1 MTVLQRAE
9 ASDLYALL
17 AEETHP
23 RLLEALRVAGPGQRL
38 RVTSL
43 PEPVMERVCAALQT
57 GPWVARLLVAGASDV
72 EWKVTATKLI
82 ELRNALDKPL
92 LTFIPPGLRT
102 AAEDSLDIATFTEL
116 PLTSLAA
123 DLMGVLLARLPAA
136 LRQAVEEEL
145 VYLRMEGAVRNA
157 DEVVEYLLTVLK
169 NEATPEAAGG
179 ALHVFGLVPDFQL
192 FTRGSPRFWL
202 SRNRKACE
210 RLADTKQPLQSRLRA
225 LGLLPGSLQGPLFAF
240 LRERQGVDARVWTRE
255 VACDAKH
262 RSLAF
267 ENWAFADGGEA
278 EELRL
283 LVEPLTLPLQT
294 QDVVSGAAQLPL
306 LNLGGRDPLK
316 VSFRSLPGPGQVP
329 SWKTFRIQ
337 LLRVG
342 EGGGAVAWES
352 NSFPKPQGRTSVM
365 RRSIKVADLQALEE
379 GTYYLKVDAY
389 DAEGALLTRPRR
401 VDPGDESSRA
411 ENESERLL
419 VVREGTPIEDPDVRA
434 VFMGSL
440 LEAWTEAAA
449 RVLGSRSRKGEALP
463 KRGEVRGA
471 WDVPVG
477 APVRGSAHFELK
489 SEGFAGF
496 SVVVPALLRRAEL
509 DLLTHPERLA
519 VYALSFREART
530 LADVQLESRE
540 ALTLGQGTE
549 VEEFL
554 AARRGAFN
562 AIRMHHFDPAGTPP
576 EKEAVLAGVL
586 ESVDLARHAA
596 PIERYAKA
604 YLALARAA
612 NNDGHDGRGQPVR
625 VRALALLDTIELRW
639 RPSTGDPGRALL
651 VAPTHPL
658 RMLWHLRH
666 TQACEAA
673 VSAWEA
679 GTMQVRSW
687 REHLEQLQGG
697 LLPLNL
703 PAVLFDRRG
712 RGYVEH
718 APLTSFWSLY
728 LPDRAEGDVP
738 VDAVAMRDR
747 VLAALAVR
755 AREVGVVTVEPA
767 EVASRLFE
775 YLAQHPYLEQL
786 HLNVFNPGDGRLV
799 ANVLRELERLRAAL
813 RPTPLALRYSVHLF
827 AAAEHVEAGVD
838 GLESLLDPERQVGE
852 DDEFALETSN
862 HLRPKLVFSR
872 HATAEFLQSP
882 ERFPGHVALLLEQF
896 PVQCRVGRVDALR
909 RGSFV
914 GGLVQEPEMRLESQG
929 PQFGWVKG
937 LNSALPSNASEQEGL
952 LTLAVHAAQ
961 ALQASHALGRPVAED
976 VAPLVA
982 LQLDAGSQA
991 LLKQV
996 HEACDWVLTVDRNL
1010 GLDYF
1015 DSPTSARDT
1024 GFLLDFAPEYLQ
1036 EDRQRLL
1043 LTTRSTEELE
1053 TVLRP
1058 SLERHGLALRAGE
1071 DVVLLE
1077 TLRSLS
1083 GRLALKLEQG
1093 RTQASEVVGLLLAR
1107 WLLDRVGLLAHRL
1120 LIPMDAHRSWFAADG
1135 EGGSQRR
1142 ADLLLVSL
1150 PEAGVVRMDVVEVKL
1165 REQLSPAARSELY
1178 ADMRAQT
1185 ENTEQRLR
1193 LLFAQDLFAQPRA
1206 DTALRAK
1213 ELGSTLAFY
1222 VRRACRYGLVSDS
1235 EARAMLGRVER
1246 LGEGYRLELRSLGV
1260 VFERQASGLHV
1271 DEEEPGFVV
1280 HRLGEDKARQL
1291 LADALGRFSERES
1304 RSSWGDT
1311 SSRRSLLPAP
1321 ASERM
1326 EEALAFT
1333 DEEAAAVQRALA
1345 VPVYPEAGVPEV
1357 PQAREPEPRYPQ
1369 AAPSVP
1375 EPQVEA
1381 PASLTKPAAI
1391 SCPADVLLGASDW
1404 TSQTGV
1410 LGKASGMKVAL
1421 DLNGCNTIS
1430 LFGVQGFGKSYTLG
1444 VIAEMATARVPGINT
1459 LPAPLATVIFHYH
1472 KSDAYA
1478 PEYASAVDGN
1488 AKPDEV
1494 ERLLREYGASPQGLR
1509 DVVLL
1514 SPEAKVEQRRREYPG
1529 LTVEP
1534 IKFSSAELGA
1544 ESWKF
1549 LLGAY
1554 GNDSLYLRQLVAI
1567 MRRHR
1572 SSLTVK
1578 TLRQELEDAD
1588 LPKATRRLVEDR
1600 LNLAEPYI
1608 DDARRLGALL
1618 RPGRTVVVD
1627 LRDEW
1632 IEKDEALGLFVVMLR
1647 IFAQAKHEGRDFN
1660 KLVVFD
1666 EAHKYIT
1673 ESELIGQVVETIRE
1687 MRHQATSV
1695 LIASQDPLSV
1705 PRAVIEL
1712 TSVLVLH
1719 RMSSPQWLK
1728 HLKGAIVALEGI
1740 ADAQVTSLK
1749 PGEALVWAQR
1759 STDPRF
1765 VQRPQKVTIRP
1776 RVTRH
1781 GGGTKTAVQGDSVR

>member
-1 MTVLQRAE
+1 MVLQRADD
-9 ASDLYALL
+9 SDLYALL
-17 AEETHP
+17 AQETRP
-23 RLLEALRVAGPGQRL
+23 RLLNALQVAEPGQRL

-43 PEPVMERVCAALQT
+43 PEPVMERVCATLQD
-57 GPWVARLLVAGASDV
+57 GPWVARVLTAGAPDA
-72 EWKVTATKLI
+72 EWKATATKLI
-82 ELRNALDKPL
+82 ELRNVLDQPL

-116 PLTSLAA
+116 PLASLAS
-123 DLMGVLLARLPAA
+123 DLTGILLARLPVT
-136 LRQAVEEEL
+136 LKPTVEEEL
-145 VYLRMEGAVRNA
+145 GYLRTEGAIRNA

-169 NEATPEAAGG
+169 NGATPEVAGG
-179 ALHVFGLVPDFQL
+179 ALHVFGLVPDFHL

-210 RLADTKQPLQSRLRA
+210 RLTDTKQPLQSRLRA
-225 LGLLPGSLQGPLFAF
+225 LGLRPGSLQGPLFAF
-240 LRERQGVDARVWTRE
+240 LRERQGVDARTWARE
-255 VACDAKH
+255 VACDAKY
-262 RSLAF
+262 RNLAF

-283 LVEPLTLPLQT
+283 VLEPLSLPLQT
-294 QDVVSGAAQLPL
+294 KDVVSGAAQLPL

-316 VSFRSLPGPGQVP
+316 VVFRSLPGPGQVP
-329 SWKTFRIQ
+329 AWKTFRIQ

-352 NSFPKPQGRTSVM
+352 NSFPKPQGRTSLM

-379 GTYYLKVDAY
+379 GTYYVKVDAY
-389 DAEGALLTRPRR
+389 DGEGALLTRPRR
-401 VDPGDESSRA
+401 VNPDDESSRA
-411 ENESERLL
+411 ENESERFL

-434 VFMGSL
+434 VFVGSL
-440 LEAWTEAAA
+440 LEAWVEASA
-449 RVLGSRSRKGEALP
+449 RVLGSKSRKGETLP
-463 KRGEVRGA
+463 ARTGVSGA

-477 APVRGSAHFELK
+477 VPVRGSAHFELK

-496 SVVVPALLRRAEL
+496 SVVVPSLLRRAEL
-509 DLLTHPERLA
+509 DLLEHPERFA
-519 VYALSFREART
+519 VYALSLREART
-530 LADVQLESRE
+530 LADVQLEARE
-540 ALTLGQGTE
+540 ALALGQGGE
-549 VEEFL
+549 VDEFL
-554 AARRGAFN
+554 VARREAFT
-562 AIRMHHFDPAGTPP
+562 AIRTHHFDPTQTPP
-576 EKEAVLAGVL
+576 EKQAVLAGVL
-586 ESVDLARHAA
+586 EAVDLARHAKA
-596 PIERYAKA
+596 IERYAKA

-612 NNDGHDGRGQPVR
+612 VSDGQDGRGQPER

-639 RPSTGDPGRALL
+639 RPSAGDPGRALL

-666 TQACEAA
+666 TLACEAA
-673 VSAWEA
+673 VSAWET
-679 GTMQVRSW
+679 GTMQVPSW
-687 REHLEQLQGG
+687 REHLAQLEGG

-703 PAVLFDRRG
+703 PTVLFDRRG

-728 LPDRAEGDVP
+728 LPDRAEGNVP

-767 EVASRLFE
+767 EVAHRLFE

-799 ANVLRELERLRAAL
+799 ANVLREVERLRAAL
-813 RPTPLALRYSVHLF
+813 RPTPPALRYSVHLF
-827 AAAEHVEAGVD
+827 AAAEHVESGID

-872 HATAEFLQSP
+872 HATAEFLQAP
-882 ERFPGHVALLLEQF
+882 ERFSGHVALLLEQF
-896 PVQCRVGRVDALR
+896 PVQCRVGRVDGLR

-914 GGLVQEPEMRLESQG
+914 GGLVQEPEMQLETQG
-929 PQFGWVKG
+929 ALFGWVKG
-937 LNSALPSNASEQEGL
+937 LNPALPANLSEKEGL
-952 LTLAVHAAQ
+952 LTSVVRAAQ
-961 ALQASHALGRPVAED
+961 TVQASHALGRPVAEG

-996 HEACDWVLTVDRNL
+996 HEACGWVLTVDRNL

-1015 DSPTSARDT
+1015 DSPTSVRDT

-1058 SLERHGLALRAGE
+1058 SLERHGLALRSGE

-1093 RTQASEVVGLLLAR
+1093 WTQASEVVGLLLAR
-1107 WLLDRVGLLAHRL
+1107 WLLDRAGLLAHRL
-1120 LIPMDAHRSWFAADG
+1120 LIPLDAHRSWFAADE

-1142 ADLLLVSL
+1142 ADLLLVSM
-1150 PEAGVVRMDVVEVKL
+1150 PEAGIVRMDVVEVKL
-1165 REQLSPAARSELY
+1165 REQLSAAARSELY
-1178 ADMRAQT
+1178 ADMRKQT

-1193 LLFAQDLFAQPRA
+1193 TLFAQDLFALPRA
-1206 DTALRAK
+1206 DAALRAK

-1222 VRRACRYGLVSDS
+1222 VRRACRYGLVSDA
-1235 EARAMLGRVER
+1235 EAQAMLGRVER

-1260 VFERQASGLHV
+1260 VFERQAVGLHV

-1280 HRLGEDKARQL
+1280 HRLGGDKARQL

-1304 RSSWGDT
+1304 RSSQGDA
-1311 SSRRSLLPAP
+1311 SSKRSLLPTLAL
-1321 ASERM
+1321 ERM

-1333 DEEAAAVQRALA
+1333 DEDAAPVQRALA
-1345 VPVYPEAGVPEV
+1345 VQVYPNVTPSKVPE
-1357 PQAREPEPRYPQ
+1357 AREPEARYPEAAT
-1369 AAPSVP
+1369 AAPAQP
-1375 EPQVEA
+1375 ADA
-1381 PASLTKPAAI
+1381 PVLPSGAGEDPR
-1391 SCPADVLLGASDW
+1391 PGDVLLGAGDW
-1404 TSQTGV
+1404 TRQTGV
-1410 LGKASGMKVAL
+1410 LGKSGGLKVAL

-1478 PEYASAVDGN
+1478 PEYASAVDPN

-1494 ERLLREYGASPQGLR
+1494 ERLLREYGASPQGLK

-1554 GNDSLYLRQLVAI
+1554 GNDSLYLKQLVAI

-1572 SSLTVK
+1572 SDLTVK
-1578 TLRQELEDAD
+1578 TLRKELEDAD
-1588 LPKATRRLVEDR
+1588 LPKGTRRLAEDR

-1608 DDARRLGALL
+1608 DDARRLSSLL

-1728 HLKGAIVALEGI
+1728 HLKGAIVALESI
-1740 ADAQVTSLK
+1740 ADAQVTTLK

-1759 STDPRF
+1759 CTDARF
-1765 VQRPQKVTIRP
+1765 VQRPQKVVIRP
-1776 RVTRH
+1776 RVSRH